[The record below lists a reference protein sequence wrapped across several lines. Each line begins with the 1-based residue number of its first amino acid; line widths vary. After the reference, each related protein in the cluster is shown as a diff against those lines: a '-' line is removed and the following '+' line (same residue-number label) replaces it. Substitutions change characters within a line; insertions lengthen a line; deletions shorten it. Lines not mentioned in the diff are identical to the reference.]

1 MSETRGKRPWLA
13 AVLAATVTGLGHV
26 YLWRL
31 RRALGWLAVAVAVGF
46 LTLPQGFEPTATAAT
61 DALPL
66 LGVSVVST
74 VDAYRLARAT
84 GGDAA
89 DAGGADATP
98 DCPDCGKELDPDVA
112 FCPWCSTRLD
122 DEA

>member
-46 LTLPQGFEPTATAAT
+46 LTLPQGFEPTATGPA

-84 GGDAA
+84 GGDA
-89 DAGGADATP
+89 DAVEPDATP
-98 DCPDCGKELDPDVA
+98 NCPECGRELDPEVE
-112 FCPWCSTRLD
+112 FCPWCSTQFG

>member
-1 MSETRGKRPWLA
+1 MSETRGKRAWLA

-31 RRALGWLAVAVAVGF
+31 RRALGWLTVAVAVGF
-46 LTLPQGFEPTATAAT
+46 LTLPQGLDPGAAGT
-61 DALPL
+61 EVLPL
-66 LGVSVVST
+66 LGVSAVST

-84 GGDAA
+84 GSTDAA
-89 DAGGADATP
+89 GDTTP
-98 DCPDCGKELDPDVA
+98 DCPDCGRELDPDVE

-122 DEA
+122 DTA

>member
-1 MSETRGKRPWLA
+1 MSETRGKRAWLA

-31 RRALGWLAVAVAVGF
+31 RRALGWLTIAVAVGF
-46 LTLPQGFEPTATAAT
+46 LTLPQGLDPGAAGT
-61 DALPL
+61 EVLPL

-84 GGDAA
+84 GTDAA
-89 DAGGADATP
+89 TDPDTAP
-98 DCPDCGKELDPDVA
+98 DCPNCGRDLDPDVD

-122 DEA
+122 DAA